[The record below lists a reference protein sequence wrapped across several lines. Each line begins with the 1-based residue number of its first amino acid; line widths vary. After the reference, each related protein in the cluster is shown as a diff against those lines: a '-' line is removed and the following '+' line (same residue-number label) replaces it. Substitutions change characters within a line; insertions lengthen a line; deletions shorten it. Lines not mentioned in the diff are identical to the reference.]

1 MDSDLHALLSRLPG
15 CAHLDESARAAL
27 AAGSRAEQW
36 PAGARIL
43 IEGDPAPDWVAIVES
58 GAIRVSGSG
67 LEGEAP
73 ADSLGPGD
81 LLDPGMPAMT
91 GAGAFMS
98 MPSTRESRGALSFD
112 ALLDMTLPRHRNL
125 AFMSL

>member
-43 IEGDPAPDWVAIVES
+43 TEGDPAPDWVGIVAS
-58 GAIRVSGSG
+58 GSIRVSGPG
-67 LEGEAP
+67 PEGEAP
-73 ADSLGPGD
+73 ADFLGPGD
-81 LLDPGMPAMT
+81 VLDPGAPGVPA
-91 GAGAFMS
+91 ASSIVAVE
-98 MPSTRESRGALSFD
+98 PTRA
-112 ALLDMTLPRHRNL
+112 
-125 AFMSL
+125 